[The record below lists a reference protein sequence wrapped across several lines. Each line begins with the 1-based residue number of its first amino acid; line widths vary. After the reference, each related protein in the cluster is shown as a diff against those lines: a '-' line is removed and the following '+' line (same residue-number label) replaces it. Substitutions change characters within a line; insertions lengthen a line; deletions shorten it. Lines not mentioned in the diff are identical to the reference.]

1 MREFFARLA
10 RQASTAGGRPA
21 VTTPDGSLSY
31 ERLLARVRATAQW
44 SGALPRRVGLL
55 VGTGLDAIVADL
67 ALTFAGK
74 ELVPL
79 PAFFSDA
86 QLGHIIAAAQ
96 LSHAVADRNLVERAR
111 RLGLV
116 TSEPGASAVPAI
128 VPALDATRIIFT
140 SGTTGNP
147 KGVRLSSRQMLA
159 SIAALGEVTGA
170 TAADRYLSLLPSALL
185 LEQIAGTYLPL
196 SVGAEIGLPGSQSA
210 HPARA
215 AADAAEMLQPTATVL
230 VPELLAGW
238 LHELHKAGRRAPAS
252 LRYVAVG
259 GAPVAP
265 TLAAAAWSRG
275 LPVHEGYGL
284 SECCSVVAVNRVND
298 RRGGTVGRPLPNVD
312 VAIEGGEILVRGPT
326 VMDGYLGESHVT
338 GTDASRTGDWRTGD
352 LGHFDPD
359 GFLVVTG
366 RKDNVIVTSAGRN
379 ISPEWVE
386 DAVLAEARIHRCVA
400 VEHAGELVAVVVPR
414 DPSAGPSP
422 AISDLVRDA
431 VRAVPDYAKP
441 RRLLV
446 MTEEELHGAD
456 LLTANFRPRRAAIRR
471 FVSQC
476 EHRLSQ
482 PA

>member
-1 MREFFARLA
+1 MREFFARLS
-10 RQASTAGGRPA
+10 RRASIQGSGPA

-31 ERLLARVRATAQW
+31 EQLLARVRATAQW
-44 SGALPRRVGLL
+44 SSAVPRRVGLL
-55 VGTGLDAIVADL
+55 FGNSLDAIIADL

-86 QLGHIIAAAQ
+86 QLRHVISATR
-96 LSHAVADRNLVERAR
+96 LSHAIAGQDLVERAR

-116 TSEPGASAVPAI
+116 ACVPGASTMLAMWPAT
-128 VPALDATRIIFT
+128 DATRIIFT
-140 SGTTGNP
+140 SGTTGHP
-147 KGVRLSSRQMLA
+147 KGVRLSSRQVLA
-159 SIAALGEVTGA
+159 SVAALAEATGA
-170 TAADRYLSLLPSALL
+170 TADDRYLSLLPSALL

-196 SVGAEIGLPGSQSA
+196 SVGAEICLAGGQA
-210 HPARA
+210 THPAKA
-215 AADAAEMLQPTATVL
+215 AADAAEAIQPTATVL

-265 TLAAAAWSRG
+265 TLAAAAWSQG

-284 SECCSVVAVNRVND
+284 SECCSVVSVNRIGD
-298 RRGGTVGRPLPNVD
+298 RRGGTVGRPLPNVQ

-326 VMDGYLGESHVT
+326 VMDGYLEEPRGA
-338 GTDASRTGDWRTGD
+338 DAWRTGD

-386 DAVLAEARIHRCVA
+386 DAVLAEARIRRCVA
-400 VEHAGELVAVVVPR
+400 VEHAGELVAVVVPG
-414 DPSAGPSP
+414 DPSAGLSP
-422 AISDLVRDA
+422 DIGDLVRDA

-446 MTEEELHGAD
+446 LTEEELRASD
-456 LLTANFRPRRAAIRR
+456 LLTANFRPRRAAIRHY
-471 FVSQC
+471 VAQC

-482 PA
+482 PT

>member
-1 MREFFARLA
+1 MREFFAGLSRRA
-10 RQASTAGGRPA
+10 ATAGSRPA
-21 VTTPDGSLSY
+21 LTTPDGSLSY
-31 ERLLARVRATAQW
+31 EQLLARVRATAQW

-55 VGTGLDAIVADL
+55 FGNGLDAIVADL

-86 QLGHIIAAAQ
+86 QLGHIVAAAR
-96 LSHAVADRNLVERAR
+96 LSHAVGDRESVQRAR

-116 TSEPGASAVPAI
+116 ACAPGASAVPAMR
-128 VPALDATRIIFT
+128 PAPDSTRVIFT
-140 SGTTGNP
+140 SGTTGHP
-147 KGVRLSSRQMLA
+147 KGVRLSSRQLLA
-159 SIAALGEVTGA
+159 SIAALAEATGA
-170 TAADRYLSLLPSALL
+170 TADDRYLSLLPSALL

-196 SVGAEIGLPGSQSA
+196 SVGAEVCLPGGQAA
-210 HPARA
+210 HPAKA
-215 AADAAEMLQPTATVL
+215 AADAAEAIAPTATVV

-284 SECCSVVAVNRVND
+284 SECCSVVAVNRLGD
-298 RRGGTVGRPLPNVD
+298 RRAGTVGRPLPDVQ
-312 VAIEGGEILVRGPT
+312 VAIEDGEIAVRGPT
-326 VMDGYLGESHVT
+326 VMDGYLDEPHGI
-338 GTDASRTGDWRTGD
+338 DAWRTGD

-379 ISPEWVE
+379 ISPEWIE
-386 DAVLAEARIHRCVA
+386 DAILAEARIRRCIA

-414 DPSAGPSP
+414 DPPADHAP
-422 AISDLVRDA
+422 AIGDLVRDA

-446 MTEEELHGAD
+446 VTEAELHGSD
-456 LLTANFRPRRAAIRR
+456 LLTANLRPRRAAIRH

-482 PA
+482 PT

>member
-1 MREFFARLA
+1 MREFFTRMS
-10 RQASTAGGRPA
+10 RRASIAGSRPA

-31 ERLLARVRATAQW
+31 EQLLARVRAAAQW
-44 SGALPRRVGLL
+44 SSALPRRVGLL
-55 VGTGLDAIVADL
+55 FGNSLDAIVADL

-86 QLGHIIAAAQ
+86 QLGHVIAAAR
-96 LSHAVADRNLVERAR
+96 LSHAVADRDLVERAR
-111 RLGLV
+111 RLGLLAFV
-116 TSEPGASAVPAI
+116 PSASAMPAMW
-128 VPALDATRIIFT
+128 PAPDATRIIFT
-140 SGTTGNP
+140 SGTTGHP
-147 KGVRLSSRQMLA
+147 KGVRLSSRQVLA
-159 SIAALGEVTGA
+159 SVAALAEVTGA
-170 TAADRYLSLLPSALL
+170 TTDDRYLSLLPSALL
-185 LEQIAGTYLPL
+185 LEQVAGTYLPL
-196 SVGAEIGLPGSQSA
+196 SVGAEICLPGGQAA
-210 HPARA
+210 HPAKA
-215 AADAAEMLQPTATVL
+215 AADAAEALRPTATVL

-265 TLAAAAWSRG
+265 TLAAAAWSQG

-284 SECCSVVAVNRVND
+284 SECCSVVSVNRIAG
-298 RRGGTVGRPLPNVD
+298 RRGGTVGRPLPNIQ

-326 VMDGYLGESHVT
+326 VMDGYLEEPHGM
-338 GTDASRTGDWRTGD
+338 DAWRTGD

-366 RKDNVIVTSAGRN
+366 RKDNVIVTRAGRN

-386 DAVLAEARIHRCVA
+386 DAILAEARIRRCVA

-414 DPSAGPSP
+414 EPSTGVPP
-422 AISDLVRDA
+422 AVGDLVRGA
-431 VRAVPDYAKP
+431 VRAMPDYAKP

-446 MTEEELHGAD
+446 VTEEELLGSK

-471 FVSQC
+471 YVSQC

-482 PA
+482 QT

>member
-1 MREFFARLA
+1 M
-10 RQASTAGGRPA
+10 
-21 VTTPDGSLSY
+21 
-31 ERLLARVRATAQW
+31 
-44 SGALPRRVGLL
+44 
-55 VGTGLDAIVADL
+55 
-67 ALTFAGK
+67 
-74 ELVPL
+74 PL

-86 QLGHIIAAAQ
+86 QLRHAIAAAR
-96 LSHAVADRNLVERAR
+96 LSHAVTDANAIERVR

-116 TSEPGASAVPAI
+116 ARIPGPSAMSNLQPA
-128 VPALDATRIIFT
+128 PDSTRIIFT
-140 SGTTGNP
+140 SGTTGHP
-147 KGVRLSSRQMLA
+147 KGVRLSSRQVLA
-159 SIAALGEVTGA
+159 SVAALAEATGA
-170 TAADRYLSLLPSALL
+170 TADDRYLSLLPSALL

-196 SVGAEIGLPGSQSA
+196 SVGAEICLPGGQA
-210 HPARA
+210 THPAKA
-215 AADAAEMLQPTATVL
+215 AADAAEALQPTATVL

-238 LHELHKAGRRAPAS
+238 LHELQQAGRRAPAS

-265 TLAAAAWSRG
+265 TLAAAAWSQG

-284 SECCSVVAVNRVND
+284 SECCSVVSVNRIGD
-298 RRGGTVGRPLPNVD
+298 RRAGTVGRPLPKVQ

-326 VMDGYLGESHVT
+326 VMDGYLEEPRGV
-338 GTDASRTGDWRTGD
+338 DAWRTGD

-386 DAVLAEARIHRCVA
+386 DAVLAEARIRRCVA
-400 VEHAGELVAVVVPR
+400 VEHAGELVAVVVPQA
-414 DPSAGPSP
+414 PSASP
-422 AISDLVRDA
+422 VSAIGDLVRNA
-431 VRAVPDYAKP
+431 VQAVPDYAKP

-446 MTEEELHGAD
+446 LTEEELNGSD
-456 LLTANFRPRRAAIRR
+456 LLTANFRPRRAAIRHY
-471 FVSQC
+471 VAQC